1 MRSVSELPVQSA
13 DHPSLLPT
21 LRQWHAVHPLAG
33 NPPNALLSVPD
44 DLLRYVIGA
53 VRNIPCSPPVC
64 SPETWDQ
71 CISSLHSHRIIPLMA
86 SHVLSWP
93 EECRPPEKI
102 LSFFEHSLLSGAARN
117 LLMAQ
122 QIDKV
127 LTAFQEAGIP
137 VLLIKGP
144 ALGRTVYPDP
154 ALRQSS
160 DIDLLIRPEDFL
172 SCEKI
177 MERLGYFSHVRT
189 YDISRYAFHHQEF
202 LPKKK
207 GALVEIHWMLDF
219 GFGYFPKNV
228 MDTFFARKIHVQ
240 SKDLA
245 FDTLHPADHLQFLIF
260 HNVIHH
266 IHRRLDWIMDVARL
280 TQNFSVPGDWD
291 VFKTSSVAHHIR
303 IPAEIAIKE
312 ALLWSGDTLP
322 AGISDFATWPA
333 PSAREER
340 LWKYA
345 KVQSVSPRAHLFLLL
360 YGLPG
365 YEEKLKCCGRFILP
379 PPHLMASY
387 RRSKTRW
394 DPALAHLRRWC
405 SIVHYR

>member
-1 MRSVSELPVQSA
+1 MRSVSELPAQPA

-21 LRQWHAVHPLAG
+21 LRRWHAVHPLAG

-64 SPETWDQ
+64 RPEAWDHVVS
-71 CISSLHSHRIIPLMA
+71 CLTVHRILPLMA
-86 SHVLSWP
+86 SHMVSWP
-93 EECRPPEKI
+93 QECRPPEKI
-102 LSFFEHSLLSGAARN
+102 MAVFENALLTGAARN
-117 LLMAQ
+117 LLMGQ
-122 QIDKV
+122 QIGRV

-172 SCEKI
+172 SSEKI
-177 MERLGYFSHVRT
+177 MESLGYSCPART
-189 YDISRYAFHHQEF
+189 YHLSRHTFHHQEF
-202 LPKKK
+202 LPGKK
-207 GALVEIHWMLDF
+207 GMMVEIHWMADF
-219 GFGYFPKNV
+219 GFGYFPENWLDNFLK
-228 MDTFFARKIHVQ
+228 RKIHVE
-240 SKDLA
+240 SKDLI
-245 FDTLHPADHLQFLIF
+245 FDTLHPADHLQLLVF

-266 IHRRLDWIMDVARL
+266 THRRLDWIMDIARM
-280 TQNFSVPGDWD
+280 TQGFILPDDAESV
-291 VFKTSSVAHHIR
+291 KTSFVTHHIR
-303 IPAEIAIKE
+303 IPAEIAIRE
-312 ALLWSGDTLP
+312 ALLWSGSTLP
-322 AGISDFATWPA
+322 AGLTDFATWPA

-340 LWKYA
+340 LWQYA
-345 KVQSVSPRAHLFLLL
+345 EIQSVSPRALIRLRLE
-360 YGLPG
+360 GLPG
-365 YEEKLKCCGRFILP
+365 YGEKLKYCGRFILP
-379 PPHLMASY
+379 PPHLMTNY